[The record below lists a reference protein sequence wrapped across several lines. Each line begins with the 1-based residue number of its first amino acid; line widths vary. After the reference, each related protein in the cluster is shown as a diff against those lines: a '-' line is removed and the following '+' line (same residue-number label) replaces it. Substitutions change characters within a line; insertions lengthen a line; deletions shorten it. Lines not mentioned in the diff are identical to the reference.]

1 MSNSIQGFNI
11 PAKPDPQQFDFTDP
25 QQAAAYQEQSQN
37 YHFAVDMM
45 MNAIKQEGEAKS
57 NLLKTINDGLDAH
70 IRNLG

>member
-1 MSNSIQGFNI
+1 MSNTINGFNI
-11 PAKPDPQQFDFTDP
+11 PAKPDPSSVDFTDP
-25 QQAAAYQEQSQN
+25 KQAAAYQEASQN

-57 NLLKTINDGLDAH
+57 NLLKTINAGLDAH

>member
-1 MSNSIQGFNI
+1 MSSTINGFNI
-11 PAKPDPQQFDFTDP
+11 PSKPNPQDYDFEDPK
-25 QQAAAYQEQSQN
+25 QAAAFQEKSQS

-57 NLLKTINDGLDAH
+57 NLLKTINEGLDAH